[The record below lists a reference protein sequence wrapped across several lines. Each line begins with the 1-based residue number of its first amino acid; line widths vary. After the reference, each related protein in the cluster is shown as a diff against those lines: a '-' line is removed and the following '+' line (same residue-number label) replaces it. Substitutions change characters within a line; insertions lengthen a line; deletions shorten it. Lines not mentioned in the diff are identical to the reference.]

1 MKYFVTLAGNIGA
14 GKTSL
19 TAALARRWGWDA
31 LFEPV
36 VENPYLADFYLD
48 MRRWGFHSQ
57 MFFLSRRLN
66 DYRGLLE
73 RPGSVIQDRSVY
85 EDAEIF
91 ACNLRRQGYINERDW
106 QTYFGLY
113 SAVASLLPPPSLVV
127 YLRASAPTLL
137 RRIRQR
143 GRDIERSISPD
154 YLEQLNSLYEEWIG
168 RFDTCPT
175 LIINT
180 NDLDFA
186 HDEAHL
192 TRVAE
197 MIRAALKVDKVGKV
211 EG

>member
-1 MKYFVTLAGNIGA
+1 VKYFVTLAGNIGA

-36 VENPYLADFYLD
+36 VENPYLADFYQD

-57 MFFLSRRLN
+57 TFFLSRRLN

-91 ACNLRRQGYINERDW
+91 ACNLHRQGYISERDW
-106 QTYFGLY
+106 KTYYGLY
-113 SAVASLLPPPSLVV
+113 SAIASLLPPPSLVV
-127 YLRASAPTLL
+127 YLRASAPVLL
-137 RRIRQR
+137 QRIRRR
-143 GRDIERSISPD
+143 GRDIERSISLD
-154 YLEQLNSLYEEWIG
+154 YLQQLNTLYEEWIS
-168 RFDTCPT
+168 RFAICPT
-175 LIINT
+175 LIIDT
-180 NDLDFA
+180 NALDFA

-192 TRVAE
+192 TQVSD
-197 MIRAALKVDKVGKV
+197 MIQNALGLKV

>member
-1 MKYFVTLAGNIGA
+1 MKHFVTLAGNIGA

-36 VENPYLADFYLD
+36 VENPYLADFYQD

-57 MFFLSRRLN
+57 TFFLSRRLN

-91 ACNLRRQGYINERDW
+91 ACNLHRQGYISERDW
-106 QTYFGLY
+106 ETYYGLY
-113 SAVASLLPPPSLVV
+113 SAIASLLPPPSLVV
-127 YLRASAPTLL
+127 YLRASAPALL
-137 RRIRQR
+137 QRIRRR
-143 GRDIERSISPD
+143 GRDIERSISLD
-154 YLEQLNSLYEEWIG
+154 YLQQLNTLYEEWIS
-168 RFDTCPT
+168 RFAICPT
-175 LIINT
+175 LIIDT
-180 NDLDFA
+180 NALDFA

-192 TRVAE
+192 TQVSD
-197 MIRAALKVDKVGKV
+197 MIQSALGLRV

>member
-36 VENPYLADFYLD
+36 VENPYLADFYQD

-57 MFFLSRRLN
+57 TFFLSRRLN

-73 RPGSVIQDRSVY
+73 RPGSVVQDRSVY

-91 ACNLRRQGYINERDW
+91 ACNLHRQGYISERDW
-106 QTYFGLY
+106 QTYYGLY
-113 SAVASLLPPPSLVV
+113 SAIASLLPPPSLVV
-127 YLRASAPTLL
+127 YLRASAPALL
-137 RRIRQR
+137 QRIRRR
-143 GRDIERSISPD
+143 GRDIERGISLD
-154 YLEQLNSLYEEWIG
+154 YLQQLNTLYEEWIS
-168 RFDTCPT
+168 RFDICPM
-175 LIINT
+175 LIIDT
-180 NDLDFA
+180 NALDFA

-192 TRVAE
+192 TQVSD
-197 MIRAALKVDKVGKV
+197 MIQNALGLRV

>member
-1 MKYFVTLAGNIGA
+1 MKHFVTLAGNIGA

-19 TAALARRWGWDA
+19 TAALARQWGWDA

-36 VENPYLADFYLD
+36 VENPYLADFYQD

-57 MFFLSRRLN
+57 TFFLSRRLN

-91 ACNLRRQGYINERDW
+91 AYNLHRQGYINERDW
-106 QTYFGLY
+106 QTYYGLY

-127 YLRASAPTLL
+127 YLRASAPALL
-137 RRIRQR
+137 QRIHRR

-154 YLEQLNSLYEEWIG
+154 YLEQLNTLYEEWIS
-168 RFDTCPT
+168 RFDACPT
-175 LIINT
+175 LIIDT
-180 NDLDFA
+180 DDVDFA
-186 HDEAHL
+186 HDETHL
-192 TRVAE
+192 TQVAE
-197 MIRAALKVDKVGKV
+197 MIQAALKVGRV